1 MAIKPRNFVAKI
13 FMIILFSLLILSFAV
28 WGIGDIFRG
37 GGQIQAVAE
46 IGDTKIDQAEFA
58 RELSS
63 EMNTMSRRLGVQ
75 LSMDQARAF
84 GIPQQVLE
92 RMISRAML
100 DELSTRMGLLVTEE
114 QMRRQILENPAFQ
127 GANGQFD
134 ANRFNMVLQ
143 SARMSEQAFLARLGD
158 DIKRQQVIDAV
169 TGAATAPESLAERLF
184 TYREERRVADYV
196 TIENS
201 SFSDLGEP
209 DEAALQA
216 TYDSAGSAVMTPA
229 FKDITLVV
237 LSVAEA
243 ARNIAISDERV
254 AEAFEARKDALS
266 RPERRQVLQAVL
278 PDEAA
283 AQALA
288 DKAAAG
294 DFAAAVQEATG
305 NPPVDLGT
313 VTEADLPEPLGAAV
327 FALAQG
333 TPSQPIQS
341 PLGWHVA
348 LVSAIEP
355 GEEATLE
362 GSRERLREDLARA
375 EAVDIVIDLANQFD
389 ETLAGGAAI
398 EEAAQRLNLEA
409 RKIAAIDSRG
419 RGRDGALIE
428 DLPSLTDFLPVLNRT
443 AVGDS
448 STLTETLAGDYFML
462 RVDGE
467 TPAEKKPLAEVR
479 DQVVEMWR
487 AEEQARRAAAK
498 AEAIAERLR
507 GGAELAAVAADE
519 GLTVSETVPLTRFEN
534 DPQRTPSPLLSQQLF
549 EIAEGEVTTVATGT
563 GQIVA
568 RLTQVLAPASDG
580 REERLAALREEL
592 TASLQNDVFQQFLNA
607 LQAEFSVTIN
617 QRLVNET
624 LASF

>member
-1 MAIKPRNFVAKI
+1 MKPRNIVAKI
-13 FMIILFSLLILSFAV
+13 VTVILFSLLILSFAV

-46 IGDTKIDQAEFA
+46 IGDTKIDQAAFA
-58 RELSS
+58 RELSA
-63 EMNTMSRRLGVQ
+63 EMNSMSRRLGVQ
-75 LSMDQARAF
+75 LTMDQARAF

-92 RMISRAML
+92 RMITRAML
-100 DELSTRMGLLVTEE
+100 DELSSRMGLLVTEE
-114 QMRRQILENPAFQ
+114 QMKKQLLENPAFQ

-143 SARMSEQAFLARLGD
+143 NARMSEPAFLAQLGD
-158 DIKRQQVIDAV
+158 DIKRQQLVDAV
-169 TGAATAPESLAERLF
+169 TGAAVAPESLAERLF

-196 TIENS
+196 ENA
-201 SFSDLGEP
+201 SFTDLGTP

-216 TYDSAGSAVMTPA
+216 AYDAAGNALMTPA
-229 FKDITLVV
+229 FKEITLVV
-237 LSVAEA
+237 LSVADA

-254 AEAFEARKDALS
+254 AEAFENRKAVLS
-266 RPERRQVLQAVL
+266 RPERRHVIQAVL

-288 DKAAAG
+288 EQAQASG
-294 DFAAAVQEATG
+294 DFAAAVEQATG
-305 NPPVDLGT
+305 RALVDLGT
-313 VTEADLPEPLGAAV
+313 VTQDDLPEALAAAV
-327 FALAQG
+327 FALDEG

-362 GSRERLREDLARA
+362 GSREQLRQELAEA
-375 EAVDIVIDLANQFD
+375 AAVDIVIDLANQFD
-389 ETLAGGAAI
+389 EMLAGGAAI
-398 EEAAQRLNLEA
+398 EEVAQRLNQEA
-409 RKIAAIDSRG
+409 RKIPAIDSRA
-419 RGRDGALIE
+419 RDREGNLIE
-428 DLPSLTDFLPVLNRT
+428 GLPTINEFLPVLNRT
-443 AVGDS
+443 AVGES
-448 STLTETLAGDYFML
+448 STLTETLEGDYFIL

-467 TPAEKKPLAEVR
+467 VPAEKKPLAEVR
-479 DQVVEMWR
+479 DQVIEMWR
-487 AEEQARRAAAK
+487 SEERGRLAEEKAK
-498 AEAIAERLR
+498 AIAERLK
-507 GGAELAAVAADE
+507 GGEDLAAVAAAE
-519 GLTVSETVPLTRFEN
+519 GLSVAETTPLTRFEN

-549 EIAEGEVTTVATGT
+549 EIAEGEVTTVATGS

-568 RLTQVLAPASDG
+568 RLKQVMTPDSEG
-580 REERLAALREEL
+580 REARLASLQEEL
-592 TASLQNDVFQQFLNA
+592 TTSLQNDVFQQFLNA
-607 LQAEFSVTIN
+607 LQSEFSVTIN